1 MLVFLYIFHTSASLH
16 VFIAR
21 PLWPIF
27 VSISAYLHIHKC
39 IRFRCVLRLECC
51 KLSHA
56 SQFPSERSTWRLC
69 MSYIMKACVQCF
81 NTGVRP
87 CSQNCAICARVRYT
101 QRDSKRSFSSAPLFS
116 VSSDDKRLLSQLPA
130 GVFDTINFPCT
141 LCEGYTS

>member
-1 MLVFLYIFHTSASLH
+1 LQSIYASVFVYSTHQ
-16 VFIAR
+16 
-21 PLWPIF
+21 PLSMFSSQGHWPIF

-39 IRFRCVLRLECC
+39 ILFRCVLRLECC

-116 VSSDDKRLLSQLPA
+116 VSQRRQKVAFSITCFS
-130 GVFDTINFPCT
+130 V
-141 LCEGYTS
+141 